1 MGRKLLSRLLLA
13 GVLAGAV
20 VALRNY
26 LSRSEDTGEREVQ
39 ITFDDGST
47 HTLDP
52 KSPEAREFTDIARK
66 VVEVG
71 V

>member
-1 MGRKLLSRLLLA
+1 MGKKLLSRLLLA

-20 VALRNY
+20 VALRSY
-26 LSRSEDTGEREVQ
+26 LARSEGAGEREVQ

-52 KSPEAREFTDIARK
+52 KSPEAQEFTDIARK
-66 VVEVG
+66 VAEVG